1 MLNEW
6 GARFLARAVVIGLVS
21 TTAAVAAND
30 NAIKVAPAF
39 KPAQLTALPA
49 DNWVTNGGNLYNQR
63 YSPLTQINRD
73 NVKQLKGLWRA
84 SMGSGAGPGTAG
96 QAQILEYEG
105 TIYVPNG
112 VNDVFAIDVETGRI
126 LWTYH
131 GNPDPKGG
139 SPIGRASR
147 GVALGDGKV
156 FVGHTD
162 AQLAALDQKTG
173 AVIWKI
179 PAEDWKQGYAI
190 TAAPL
195 YYDGLVIMG
204 FNGGEMGTRG
214 RLKAYDAKT
223 GKLKWT
229 FYTVPAPGEL
239 GHETWPQDSDAWMRG
254 GAGIWQTPA
263 IDPELGLIYFTTS
276 NPGPDLNG
284 SVRKGDNLFSVSVV
298 AIDAKTGKYRWHF
311 QQVHHDIWDY
321 DSPNPVVLFDAP
333 YDGTMRKGLVEVGK
347 TGWAYILDRETGK
360 PLLGIEEK
368 PVPQEPRQATAAT
381 QPFPIGDA
389 IVPQQV
395 DIVPEGARIDAN
407 GNIPNNG
414 RIFTPFW
421 TDPITV
427 KPGTMGGANWP
438 PSSYDPESHLLY
450 VCATDRIST
459 FWVREPLETPGP
471 NKVYMGGAFGQA
483 DVDDAGVFAALDVRT
498 NRLAWRQQWR
508 EICYSGSVVTGGGLV
523 FVGRADGRLTALD
536 KRNGAKLW
544 EFMTDAGVNS
554 TVTTF
559 EHKGKQYVVVHAGGG
574 VFANGK
580 QGDGIWMFSLDG
592 TMNPVPPA
600 MPGAP
605 AGVRPTGGPGGA
617 PAGAAAAGGAGA
629 GGAVGGA
636 GARAPGGAAP
646 TGGPGAAPAQAGG
659 AAGSARPPNRANGE
673 TIYKAACVPCHGEA
687 GAGGHGGGPS
697 LIAGQ
702 TADKIISVTATGKNN
717 MPSFAATYSVD
728 DLRDIADYIT
738 GKLASQW
745 SR

>member
-1 MLNEW
+1 MRVALFIA
-6 GARFLARAVVIGLVS
+6 G
-21 TTAAVAAND
+21 AVAAAFSAGVLAASAAVSD
-30 NAIKVAPAF
+30 PAIKVAPAF
-39 KPAQLTALPA
+39 KPTQLSALPT
-49 DNWVTNGGNLYNQR
+49 NGWITNGGNLYNQR

-73 NVKQLKGLWRA
+73 TVKGMKALWRTG
-84 SMGSGAGPGTAG
+84 MGSGMGPGTAG
-96 QAQILEYEG
+96 QAQILSYEG
-105 TIYVPNG
+105 TLYVVNG
-112 VNDVFAIDVETGRI
+112 VNDVFAMDVETGRT
-126 LWTYH
+126 LWTYR

-139 SPIGRASR
+139 SPIGKTSR

-162 AQLAALDQKTG
+162 AQLAAIDQRTG
-173 AVIWKI
+173 QVIWKI
-179 PAEDWKQGYAI
+179 PAEKWQEGFAI

-195 YYDGLVIMG
+195 YYDGLVIIG

-214 RLKAYDAKT
+214 RLKAYDART

-229 FYTVPAPGEL
+229 FYTVPGPGEP
-239 GHETWPQDSDAWMRG
+239 GHETWPQDSDAWTRG

-263 IDPELGLIYFTTS
+263 IDPELGLLYFTTG

-284 SVRKGDNLFSVSVV
+284 GVRKGDNLYSVSVV
-298 AIDAKTGKYRWHF
+298 AVEAKTGKYRWHF

-321 DSPNPVVLFDAP
+321 DSPNPVVLFDAS
-333 YDGTMRKGLVEVGK
+333 YDGKPRKGLVEVSK
-347 TGWAYILDRETGK
+347 TGWAYILDRESGK
-360 PLLGIEEK
+360 PLIGIEEK
-368 PVPQEPRQATAAT
+368 PVPQEPRQATSAT
-381 QPFPIGDA
+381 QPYPIGDA
-389 IVPQQV
+389 IVPQRV
-395 DIVPEGARIDAN
+395 DIVPEGVRVDAN
-407 GNIPNNG
+407 GKVPNDG

-450 VCATDRIST
+450 VCASDRIST

-498 NRLAWRQQWR
+498 NKLAWRQQWR
-508 EICYSGSVVTGGGLV
+508 EICYSGSVVTAGGLV
-523 FVGRADGRLTALD
+523 FTGRADGRLTALD
-536 KRNGAKLW
+536 KRNGVKLW
-544 EFMTDAGVNS
+544 EFMTDGGVNS

-592 TMNPVPPA
+592 KMDPI
-600 MPGAP
+600 AP
-605 AGVRPTGGPGGA
+605 AIPGGRPTGAGPGAGGGPAATAGGA
-617 PAGAAAAGGAGA
+617 TPPANSPAAAGPGPG
-629 GGAVGGA
+629 VGT
-636 GARAPGGAAP
+636 GGAA
-646 TGGPGAAPAQAGG
+646 
-659 AAGSARPPNRANGE
+659 RPIDRANGE
-673 TIYKAACVPCHGEA
+673 KIYKAACVPCHGEA

-702 TADKIISVTATGKNN
+702 TPDKIISITATGKNN

-738 GKLASQW
+738 RGLAAAAKK
-745 SR
+745 